1 MESFV
6 TYKLDNGIATI
17 TMDDGKANA
26 IGLRMLEELNA
37 ALDQAEADK
46 AIVIIAG
53 RPGMFSAGFD
63 LKVFKGDPADQMR
76 MLTGGARLSERL
88 LDFPH
93 PVIAAC
99 TGHAIA
105 MGAFLLMSADLR
117 IGVDKGARFHVN
129 EILIGM
135 TVPHFALEVCKQR
148 LSPAY
153 LHEATVT
160 AQPYAPQAAHVAGF
174 LDCIVPAEELGASV
188 KEQAERMKTVIPH
201 SFTATKRRLRKSTM
215 AAIAV
220 AIEADIEDWASLGK
234 AGS

>member
-1 MESFV
+1 MDPFV
-6 TYKLDNGIATI
+6 SYKLDNGIATI

-46 AIVIIAG
+46 AVVVIAG

-76 MLTGGARLSERL
+76 MLTGGARLSQRL
-88 LDFPH
+88 SDFPY

-105 MGAFLLMSADLR
+105 MGSFLLMSCDLR
-117 IGVDKGARFHVN
+117 IGVSAGARFHVN
-129 EILIGM
+129 EVMIGM

-160 AQPYAPQAAHVAGF
+160 AQPYAPADALTAGF
-174 LDCIVPAEELGASV
+174 VDAIVPAEELAASV
-188 KEQAERMKTVIPH
+188 KEQAERIKALIPH
-201 SFTATKRRLRKSTM
+201 SFTATKRRLQKSTM
-215 AAIAV
+215 EAIAV
-220 AIEADIEDWASLGK
+220 AIEADIVDWAAMGK
-234 AGS
+234 P

>member
-6 TYKLDNGIATI
+6 TYKLDNGIAAI

-26 IGLRMLEELNA
+26 IGLRMLEELNT

-46 AIVIIAG
+46 AVVVIAG

-76 MLTGGARLSERL
+76 MLTGGARLSQRL
-88 LDFPH
+88 LDFPY

-105 MGAFLLMSADLR
+105 MGSFLLMSCDLR
-117 IGVDKGARFHVN
+117 IGVSAGARFHVN
-129 EILIGM
+129 EVIIGM

-160 AQPYAPQAAHVAGF
+160 AQPYAPVDALTAGF
-174 LDCIVPAEELGASV
+174 VDAIVPAEELAASV
-188 KEQAERMKTVIPH
+188 QEQAERIKALVPR
-201 SFTATKRRLRKSTM
+201 SFAATKRRLRKSTM
-215 AAIAV
+215 DAIAV

-234 AGS
+234 AQS